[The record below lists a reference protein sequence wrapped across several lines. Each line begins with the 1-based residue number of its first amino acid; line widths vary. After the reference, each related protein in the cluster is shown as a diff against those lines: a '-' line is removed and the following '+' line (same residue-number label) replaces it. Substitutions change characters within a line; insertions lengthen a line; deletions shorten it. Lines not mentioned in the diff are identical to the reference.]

1 MKTTIDMAREA
12 GLFTHKEVQAEL
24 KAFEALVRADEREQ
38 ALAAPTVQ
46 EPVALTDEQA
56 EFESV
61 FKLPSNCTKFQ
72 GGYAPTS
79 YNAWEAQTFCARWE
93 GWKARSAH
101 GITAAQPVPT
111 VPNREQIYKDAFEQG
126 VHEGNFKAMHECRLE
141 YFKLQAVATPPAAP
155 VQECLVCNG
164 MGFIDG
170 VGAKCRRCDGRGLTL
185 ATTPPA
191 AHPAPIPDAITDNS
205 ESPEYKAGWNECREL
220 TIQMRKS

>member
-101 GITAAQPVPT
+101 GITAA
-111 VPNREQIYKDAFEQG
+111 
-126 VHEGNFKAMHECRLE
+126 
-141 YFKLQAVATPPAAP
+141 
-155 VQECLVCNG
+155 
-164 MGFIDG
+164 
-170 VGAKCRRCDGRGLTL
+170 
-185 ATTPPA
+185 
-191 AHPAPIPDAITDNS
+191 
-205 ESPEYKAGWNECREL
+205 PEK
-220 TIQMRKS
+220 

>member
-185 ATTPPA
+185 ATPPPA
-191 AHPAPIPDAITDNS
+191 APIPDAITDNR
-205 ESPEYKAGWNECREL
+205 EHPEYRSGWNAYYRSEML
-220 TIQMRKS
+220 KGGMP